1 MTILSLRDSLEIYN
15 TQNREDC
22 ELLDLIYK
30 KISHEYTVSDS
41 NIFKINKI
49 LEAFNDLDHI
59 LMHFEC
65 ENEVI
70 LQDVKLYIMRCNL
83 DLKRTREV
91 ENRMKEWGIFFDG
104 IGIEPIFTKTLSS
117 RYREEFIIQFSKRH
131 KKSLE
136 LLIYLEYLFFVRNL
150 SSASRAEQ
158 IRILEELKIDN
169 KNIWNIFSEYIIAP
183 QNENILA
190 NGCINISENYIK
202 KLMDEKFLL
211 KTIRQLYLIFMGHSY
226 NDYVQDLER
235 IYHVQNEFENWVD
248 INKLENF
255 ISQEKIVLLKEVGLI
270 EEIAEEYN
278 HLIKLTEIGF
288 SLAANKLLE
297 IWDSDAYFYEAENE
311 VFIPFNSNPLLLSK
325 YIFNKNFIL
334 EESDFLITF
343 KRENT

>member
-15 TQNREDC
+15 TQNREER

-30 KISHEYTVSDS
+30 KVSHEYTVSDS

-49 LEAFNDLDHI
+49 VEAFNDLEHI
-59 LMHFEC
+59 LLHFEY

-104 IGIEPIFTKTLSS
+104 IGIEPTFTKTLRS
-117 RYREEFIIQFSKRH
+117 RYRKEFVIQSSNRH
-131 KKSLE
+131 KESLE
-136 LLIYLEYLFFVRNL
+136 FLIYLEYLFFVRNL
-150 SSASRAEQ
+150 SSPSRVEQ
-158 IRILEELKIDN
+158 IKILEELKVDDEN
-169 KNIWNIFSEYIIAP
+169 TWKIFSEYIIDP
-183 QNENILA
+183 QNENLLA
-190 NGCINISENYIK
+190 NGFINISENYIT

-211 KTIRQLYLIFMGHSY
+211 KTIRQLYLIFMGHIY

-255 ISQEKIVLLKEVGLI
+255 ISQEKIVLLKKVGLI
-270 EEIAEEYN
+270 EEIIEEYN

-297 IWDSDAYFYEAENE
+297 IWDSDIYFHETENE

-334 EESDFLITF
+334 EKSDFLIIF
-343 KRENT
+343 KRKNT